1 MFRDGRLLFL
11 FFPLFFFR
19 TVTVPAVPASKRGGE
34 RWTDGPY
41 GPHSEDAL
49 HLLASLCPGSHAAL
63 RRHYSSRKGLSIRI
77 DPLHRFSPSSAE
89 WRNNKAGGDGTV
101 VRERGCEIRENIEW
115 SNVKNHLWN
124 IPRIY
129 FGKLKSRR
137 CIITTGC
144 CKINFHVA
152 VINAIDIHCF
162 GEQWIVRLSRGYDGA
177 LCRSFIHSFDQW
189 HTMLRYDKRNY
200 GEIIRTSNAFI
211 RLIGLSW
218 LFHFNFI
225 IEI

>member
-1 MFRDGRLLFL
+1 MGDY
-11 FFPLFFFR
+11 FFFFFSFFFFEQSLYR
-19 TVTVPAVPASKRGGE
+19 LYRPAREGEKDGQTGLMGRIQKTRYTCWPRFVQDRMPRYGG
-34 RWTDGPY
+34 
-41 GPHSEDAL
+41 
-49 HLLASLCPGSHAAL
+49 
-63 RRHYSSRKGLSIRI
+63 HYSSRKGLSIRI